1 MRQLFLLLV
10 VVCCSMSLHADTS
23 LPINPMPQI
32 DPDTPIYEVKVELG
46 VSYDDVVTSL
56 KVAAEGKNFVSP
68 AVFSI
73 GDHIRQRGLP
83 LQGVLEVRTYCSL
96 GIGAEI
102 LMESPEFAV
111 FAPCRIALYEKK
123 GQLYMGL
130 DRPTYA
136 LRYIKGHSAKAEQAA
151 QQIEA
156 TLIWMMDRARKGE
169 I

>member
-1 MRQLFLLLV
+1 MSISRALCFLGALFPLLV
-10 VVCCSMSLHADTS
+10 LADSM
-23 LPINPMPQI
+23 PPV
-32 DPDTPIYEVKVELG
+32 DPDTPIYTVKVEPG
-46 VSYDDVVTSL
+46 VRYDDVVISL

-68 AVFSI
+68 AVFPI
-73 GDHIRQRGLP
+73 GEHIRQRGIP

-111 FAPCRIALYEKK
+111 FAPCRIAIYEKQ
-123 GQLYMGL
+123 GQLYLSL

-136 LRYIKGHSAKAEQAA
+136 LRYIKGYSNRAAQAA
-151 QQIEA
+151 RQIED
-156 TLIWMMDRARKGE
+156 TLIWMMDKARKGE